1 MVEALL
7 VVFDL
12 WCEEGLCL
20 GGSNGINVA
29 GLAGLLK
36 PGSRTHCN
44 AIAVDPITIIFYLL
58 TLIKRN
64 KSFNHAKY

>member
-1 MVEALL
+1 MI
-7 VVFDL
+7 FDL
-12 WCEEGLCL
+12 LSEEGLCL

-44 AIAVDPITIIFYLL
+44 AIAVDPITLIFLSAN
-58 TLIKRN
+58 IN
-64 KSFNHAKY
+64 